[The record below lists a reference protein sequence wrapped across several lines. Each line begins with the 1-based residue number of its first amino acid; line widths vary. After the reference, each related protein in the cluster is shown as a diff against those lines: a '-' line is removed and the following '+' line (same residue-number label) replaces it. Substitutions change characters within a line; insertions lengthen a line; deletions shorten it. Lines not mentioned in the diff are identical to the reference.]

1 MIKFRQNI
9 DELLRKEMDGIK
21 IVGKKNFILNTIR
34 ALQLIKSGD
43 IESFLFIKKYVGVIK
58 QNDFSGID
66 VFSEQP
72 TFLVGNAT
80 SDSNS
85 YWYASCIL
93 HDAEHSFLY
102 FSLKEQGEDG
112 LSGYQGYDAEMYCLE
127 KQIELL
133 KKINAPSYLIEYATT
148 LKNSNWYD
156 IPVSRRKW

>member
-9 DELLRKEMDGIK
+9 DELLSKKMDGIK
-21 IVGKKNFILNTIR
+21 IIGDKKFILNTEK
-34 ALQLIKSGD
+34 ALQLIKNGH

-58 QNDFSGID
+58 QSDFSGID

-72 TFLVGNAT
+72 TFLVGNKT

-102 FSLKEQGEDG
+102 FSLKEKGEDD
-112 LSGYQGYDAEMYCLE
+112 LRGYQGYDAEMYCLE

-133 KKINAPSYLIEYATT
+133 KKINAPSYLIEYANT
-148 LKNSNWYD
+148 LKESNWYD